1 MEYDMGFAGVSIL
14 VVDDNPHM
22 RAIIAAVLRGLGV
35 RDLREASDGATA
47 LERLRD
53 TYVDVI
59 ITDYAMEPLDGLDF
73 TRLIRTAKDSRH
85 VETPVILMTGHAD
98 RETIL
103 AARDAGVN
111 EILVKP
117 VSAQTIIQRM
127 IAVIDQPR
135 SFVRA
140 PKFTGPDRRRRA
152 SAAYRGPDRRDADT
166 WAV

>member
-1 MEYDMGFAGVSIL
+1 MGFVSLSIL

-35 RDLREASDGATA
+35 RDIREASDGAMA
-47 LERLRD
+47 LELMSD
-53 TYVDVI
+53 VYIDVI
-59 ITDYAMEPLDGLDF
+59 ITDYVMQPLDGLDL
-73 TRLIRTAKDSRH
+73 TRIIRTAKDSRH
-85 VETPVILMTGHAD
+85 PEAPIILMTGHAD
-98 RETIL
+98 RETVK

-117 VSAQTIIQRM
+117 VSAKTVIQRL

-140 PKFTGPDRRRRA
+140 PKYAGPDRRRRA
-152 SAAYRGPDRRDADT
+152 DAAYRGPERRDGDDT
-166 WAV
+166 WTL

>member
-1 MEYDMGFAGVSIL
+1 MGFASLSIL

-22 RAIIAAVLRGLGV
+22 RAIIVAVLRGLGV
-35 RDLREASDGATA
+35 RDIREASDGATA
-47 LERLRD
+47 LEQMRD
-53 TYVDVI
+53 AYMDVV

-85 VETPVILMTGHAD
+85 PETPVILMTGHAD
-98 RETIL
+98 RETVI
-103 AARDAGVN
+103 AARDAGAN

-117 VSAQTIIQRM
+117 VSAKSVIQRL

-135 SFVRA
+135 AFVRA
-140 PKFTGPDRRRRA
+140 PKYSGPDRRRRA
-152 SAAYRGPDRRDADT
+152 DPAFRGPDRRDGEDT

>member
-1 MEYDMGFAGVSIL
+1 MGFAGLSIL

-22 RAIIAAVLRGLGV
+22 RSIIATVIRGLGV
-35 RDLREASDGATA
+35 RDIREAADGAAA

-53 TYVDVI
+53 TAVDII
-59 ITDYAMEPLDGLDF
+59 ITDYAMEPLDGLDL
-73 TRLIRTAKDSRH
+73 TRLIRTARDSRNP
-85 VETPVILMTGHAD
+85 ETPVILMTGHAD
-98 RETIL
+98 RDTVM

-117 VSAQTIIQRM
+117 VSAKTIIQRL

-140 PKFTGPDRRRRA
+140 PKYAGPDRRRRA
-152 SAAYRGPDRRDADT
+152 DPAYRGQDRRDQDT

>member
-1 MEYDMGFAGVSIL
+1 MGFTGLSIL
-14 VVDDNPHM
+14 VIDDNPHM

-35 RDLREASDGATA
+35 RDIREASDGAAA

-53 TYVDVI
+53 TSVDVI

-73 TRLIRTAKDSRH
+73 TRLIRTASDSRH
-85 VETPVILMTGHAD
+85 TETPVILMTGHAD
-98 RETIL
+98 RVTVA
-103 AARDAGVN
+103 AARDAGVT

-127 IAVIDQPR
+127 IAVIDNPR
-135 SFVRA
+135 RFVRA
-140 PKFTGPDRRRRA
+140 PKYTGPDRRRRA
-152 SAAYRGPDRRDADT
+152 NAAYQGQDRRDADT